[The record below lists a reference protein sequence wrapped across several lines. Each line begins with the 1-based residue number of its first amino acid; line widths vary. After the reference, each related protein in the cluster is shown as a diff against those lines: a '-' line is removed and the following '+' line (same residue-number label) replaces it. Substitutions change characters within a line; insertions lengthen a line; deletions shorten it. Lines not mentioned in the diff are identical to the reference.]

1 MKFTLKTLLFTSLI
15 AMTGLSFTGC
25 LPEPKPKEEVKKPE
39 PVMTQEE
46 KDMAYKSAMR
56 NVGTDIKQDMNYQ
69 KLDLT
74 TPELKSWFTDIT
86 YKVWDK
92 QITQQHF
99 ITLGLEKFPR
109 HAYEFDVISTG
120 LLASINKK
128 DKTEK

>member
-1 MKFTLKTLLFTSLI
+1 MASRALSLVSLI
-15 AMTGLSFTGC
+15 LVAGLSFTAC
-25 LPEPKPKEEVKKPE
+25 TPEPKQKKPE
-39 PVMTQEE
+39 PVMSEE
-46 KDMAYKSAMR
+46 MKHTAYKNAMR

-99 ITLGLEKFPR
+99 ISMGLEKFPR
-109 HAYEFDVISTG
+109 HHYEFEVISG
-120 LLASINKK
+120 RLLASKNKSK
-128 DKTEK
+128 S